1 MSSSSSSSSAS
12 KESGTA
18 PGARSAFAL
27 GHRAL
32 VGYLAFLSAFVPL
45 STDLYLPAL
54 PGMSQFF
61 QAPPELTSLTLSCFM
76 LIYSLSMLAWGP
88 LSDKYGRRPILL
100 AGLVIY
106 IGASIGS
113 ALCGSV
119 HQLIVGRCFQALGSG
134 AISAVSLTV
143 VKDAFRGRAMEN
155 VLTLIQTMIVL
166 APMLAP
172 VIGGLLLTVTSWRGI
187 FWALALCG
195 AVALGLSFAL
205 RETLTN
211 PTPGSALGSL
221 GRVIVVLRHTRF
233 RSLLAIFSLSSMPF
247 MAYLAASSYVFIDTF
262 KVSPQAYSWFFAVNA
277 GVSMFG
283 PLLYARFLRELPR
296 RAYIAGNFLI
306 CAAAGALLL
315 LMGGTGPLAFAA
327 LYMPITFCGSA
338 IRPPATM
345 LMMNQMDTDTGTVA
359 SLIGSV
365 SLLCGSL
372 AMFLCSLP
380 WNSFITAA
388 GSISTAVSLICLA
401 GWLRVSRAGEQRA

>member
-1 MSSSSSSSSAS
+1 MSVSSS
-12 KESGTA
+12 TV
-18 PGARSAFAL
+18 SAFAL
-27 GHRAL
+27 GPKAL

-54 PGMSQFF
+54 PGMGQFF
-61 QAPPELTSLTLSCFM
+61 QAPAELTNLTLSCFM

-106 IGASIGS
+106 IAASIAS

-119 HQLIVGRCFQALGSG
+119 YQLIVGRSFQALGSG

-143 VKDAFRGRAMEN
+143 VKDAFRGRSMEN
-155 VLTLIQTMIVL
+155 VLTLIQTMMVL

-172 VIGGLLLTVTSWRGI
+172 VIGGILLTVTSWRGI
-187 FWALALCG
+187 FWALTLCG

-205 RETLTN
+205 RETLTS

-221 GRVIVVLRHTRF
+221 SRVAVVLRHARF
-233 RSLLAIFSLSSMPF
+233 RSLLAIFSLSNMPF
-247 MAYLAASSYVFIDTF
+247 MAYLAASAYVFEDRF
-262 KVSPQAYSWFFAVNA
+262 GVSPQAYSYFFAVNA

-283 PLLYARFLRELPR
+283 PLLYARFLRNLPR
-296 RAYIAGNFLI
+296 RAYIAGNFLLS
-306 CAAAGALLL
+306 AAAGALILIL
-315 LMGGTGPLAFAA
+315 GSEGPFAFAA
-327 LYMPITFCGSA
+327 LYLPITFCGSA

-365 SLLCGSL
+365 GLLCGSF

-380 WNSFITAA
+380 WNNFISAT
-388 GSISTAVSLICLA
+388 GSISMAASLICLY
-401 GWLRVSRAGEQRA
+401 GWLRLSRDGEQ